1 MFPSSDVL
9 FSRVRASSQTIVSYC
24 TVCTETYIRTKNVL
38 AGIAI
43 VIIVSMSIVD
53 ISVDSL
59 KFSCE
64 DTNITSK
71 LCTVGAIIYENR
83 FEVITQFRMH

>member
-1 MFPSSDVL
+1 MFYFPAYVPPL
-9 FSRVRASSQTIVSYC
+9 RQSYC

-53 ISVDSL
+53 ISVDNL

-71 LCTVGAIIYENR
+71 LCK
-83 FEVITQFRMH
+83 